1 MQRSARSLADGS
13 PSGRR
18 SAPCPTAS
26 RAGARAPAAPLRP
39 EPDRES
45 SVVTPL
51 HPPLAVAGGSI
62 AMERGCQQSGGTL
75 AGRLPAAGDNAP
87 PGDLTGEPTGEPTC
101 I

>member
-1 MQRSARSLADGS
+1 MQRSARSLADGAT

-18 SAPCPTAS
+18 SAPW

-62 AMERGCQQSGGTL
+62 AMERGCQQSGGTP